1 MRNLL
6 IASIFLAAPA
16 AAFAQDAQSIEVE
29 GMAAVVNGDIGHA
42 RDKAVDDAKRK
53 AVEQVV
59 GTTIKSES
67 TAVDFQLVQER
78 ITSRASGFVKSY
90 EIKSQYK
97 DGDTYV
103 VKIKALVDARAIA
116 DETSQL
122 FAVKP
127 RVLVLI
133 AEQNVGGGSFNYWW
147 GSRGFSSEM
156 DIMQSTLI
164 GAWMPKGFK
173 FVDPTALAGKIKVT
187 KAMQR
192 ADLDTQQVLSLGK
205 NADADIAIVGKVV
218 VTDAG
223 TVMEGVKMRS
233 FHAVGNLKV
242 INIDTGEII
251 AVADDTA
258 VAAHIDG
265 NVGGRNAIK
274 GLGEKLS
281 DVLSA
286 AIMKKW
292 TSEANGA
299 ASLEIVVKGNL
310 KPADV
315 KALTAML
322 TGEVRGVERVD
333 VRKKSGGTL
342 FLDVAY
348 KGSTR
353 DLSASLDDKKIGDL
367 AIDIEEMTKSKLV
380 ITVAKAKVE

>member
-299 ASLEIVVKGNL
+299 ASLEVVVKGNL

>member
-1 MRNLL
+1 MRTTSLALSLL
-6 IASIFLAAPA
+6 LAASPA
-16 AAFAQDAQSIEVE
+16 WADDNTKTIEVE
-29 GMAAVVNGDIGHA
+29 GMAAVVNGDIGQA
-42 RDKAVDDAKRK
+42 RDRAVDDAKRK

-59 GTTIKSES
+59 GTTVSAES
-67 TAVDFQLVQER
+67 VAVDFQLVQDK

-90 EIKSQYK
+90 EIKTQYK

-103 VKIKALVDARAIA
+103 VKIKAVVDARAIA

-164 GAWMPKGFK
+164 SQWQPKGFK
-173 FVDPTALAGKIKVT
+173 FVDPSALQGRIKVT

-192 ADLDTQQVLSLGK
+192 ADLDTPAVLSLGK
-205 NADADIAIVGKVV
+205 SADADIAIVGKVV

-242 INIDTGEII
+242 INIDTGEIL
-251 AVADDTA
+251 AVNDDTA

-274 GLGEKLS
+274 ALGEKIGASLQDS
-281 DVLSA
+281 
-286 AIMKKW
+286 IMKRW
-292 TSEANGA
+292 TSEAAGA
-299 ASLEIVVKGNL
+299 QSVEVVVQGEL
-310 KPADV
+310 KPAQV
-315 KALTAML
+315 QAFTSLLTQ
-322 TGEVRGVERVD
+322 EVRGVEKVD
-333 VRKKSGGTL
+333 VRKKSKGVL
-342 FLDVAY
+342 YLDVAF
-348 KGSTR
+348 KGTTR
-353 DLSASLDDKKIGDL
+353 DFANAVETKRLGEL
-367 AIDIEEMTKSKLV
+367 AIEVEEMTKAKVVL
-380 ITVAKAKVE
+380 TVAKAKE

>member
-1 MRNLL
+1 MRSSMLVLPLL
-6 IASIFLAAPA
+6 FAAPA
-16 AAFAQDAQSIEVE
+16 WAQEVQTIEVE
-29 GMAAVVNGDIGHA
+29 GMAAVINGDIGMA
-42 RDKAVDDAKRK
+42 RDKAVDEAKRK

-59 GTTIKSES
+59 GTTVQAES
-67 TAVDFQLVQER
+67 VAVDFQLVQEK

-90 EIKSQYK
+90 EIKTQYK
-97 DGDTYV
+97 DGDTYI
-103 VKIKALVDARAIA
+103 VKLKAQVDARAIA

-122 FAVKP
+122 FSVKP

-156 DIMQSTLI
+156 DIMQSSLI
-164 GAWMPKGFK
+164 GQWQPKGFK
-173 FVDPTALAGKIKVT
+173 FVDPSALQGRVKVT

-192 ADLDTQQVLSLGK
+192 ADLDTPQVLSLGK

-242 INIDTGEII
+242 INIDTGEIL
-251 AVADDTA
+251 AVNDDTA

-274 GLGEKLS
+274 ALAEKIGGALQTS
-281 DVLSA
+281 
-286 AIMKKW
+286 IMKRW
-292 TSEANGA
+292 TGEAAGA
-299 ASLEIVVKGNL
+299 QSLEVVVKGAL
-310 KPADV
+310 KPADL

-322 TGEVRGVERVD
+322 TSEVRGVERVD
-333 VRKKSGGTL
+333 VRKKTKDTV
-342 FLDVAY
+342 FLDVSF
-348 KGSTR
+348 KGTSK
-353 DLSASLDDKKIGDL
+353 DFSGSVEDKKIGDL
-367 AIDIEEMTKSKLV
+367 TIEVEEMTKAKLV
-380 ITVAKAKVE
+380 LSVAKAKG

>member
-59 GTTIKSES
+59 GTTVKSES